1 MATPPA
7 PPVPMALSTKAIPP
21 KEMPCTRSKAFPP
34 QPKYAAPPA
43 VVEVENVEVENM
55 EATGTATSVVK
66 EEDADTNM
74 EATGTATCV
83 VKEEDSDT
91 NDDDEQPIFSKW
103 YGLTDVHQATR

>member
-66 EEDADTNM
+66 EED
-74 EATGTATCV
+74 
-83 VKEEDSDT
+83 SDT